1 MKTIKLALGLF
12 IFAAV
17 LFTVTSFTAVNNNND
32 EQSNEQIQ
40 KQAIDKRLYQIPT
53 HG

>member
-12 IFAAV
+12 MFAAV
-17 LFTVTSFTAVNNNND
+17 IFTITSFTALNNND
-32 EQSNEQIQ
+32 EQNNTQIQ
-40 KQAIDKRLYQIPT
+40 KQTIDKRLYHIPT

>member
-17 LFTVTSFTAVNNNND
+17 LFTVTSFTADNKND
-32 EQSNEQIQ
+32 EQNNEPFQ
-40 KQAIDKRLYQIPT
+40 KQAIEKRLYTIPT
-53 HG
+53 NG

>member
-17 LFTVTSFTAVNNNND
+17 LFTVTSFNTVNDN
-32 EQSNEQIQ
+32 QKNEPFK
-40 KQAIDKRLYQIPT
+40 KQAIEKRLYQIPT
-53 HG
+53 NG

>member
-17 LFTVTSFTAVNNNND
+17 LFTVTSFNTVNDDQNT
-32 EQSNEQIQ
+32 NEQFK
-40 KQAIDKRLYQIPT
+40 KQTIDKRLYQVPT
-53 HG
+53 NG

>member
-17 LFTVTSFTAVNNNND
+17 LFTVTSFTALNNND
-32 EQSNEQIQ
+32 EQNNAPIQ
-40 KQAIDKRLYQIPT
+40 KQAIDKRFYVIPT
-53 HG
+53 NG

>member
-17 LFTVTSFTAVNNNND
+17 LFTVTSFTADNKND
-32 EQSNEQIQ
+32 EQNNDQFK
-40 KQAIDKRLYQIPT
+40 KQAVEKRLWVIPT
-53 HG
+53 NG

>member
-17 LFTVTSFTAVNNNND
+17 LFTVTSFTAVNNND
-32 EQSNEQIQ
+32 EQNNVPTQ
-40 KQAIDKRLYQIPT
+40 KQAIDKAKYFIPT
-53 HG
+53 NG